1 MGLWFI
7 FFLNFL
13 TFHGFPF
20 IAYILFFVD
29 VDEDIDHFNFE
40 QQELSFCE
48 ATKTDVKYIFKSSK
62 QN

>member
-1 MGLWFI
+1 MSLWFI

-20 IAYILFFVD
+20 IAFILFFVD

-40 QQELSFCE
+40 QQGSYVS
-48 ATKTDVKYIFKSSK
+48 VKQLKPT
-62 QN
+62 